1 MKKTFKKTAVL
12 LILTA
17 ALMLTGCNGSV
28 RKYSFEG
35 INPEDSEI
43 YVSPVVGLSDDFLRG
58 VDISSYLSQIESGV
72 EYRDFE
78 GNLLDEAGFFKLLAE
93 CGVNAVR
100 IRIWNDP
107 KDKEGNSYG
116 GGHNDMDTAVAIGKL
131 ATKAGLQVLADFHCS
146 DFWAD
151 PSKQKSPKEWA
162 HYTFDNKNS
171 ALSEFLKTSMDCF
184 YSEGVNVTMVQVG
197 NEINNGFAGETVRER
212 INSLLLAGTN
222 AVREAAKS
230 NGKTVSVALH
240 YTNPESSNLLDYAR
254 DLKEAG
260 VEYDVFAVSYY
271 PFWHGT
277 TERLTEQLKNIAEI
291 YGKKVMVA
299 ETSYLYTPDDGDGQ
313 GNSVSSDNAGVVLD
327 YDISVQG
334 QANEVRA
341 VVNAVKNVGDAGIG
355 VFYWEPAWIPVRVYN
370 PDSPDAAG
378 VLEQNKVSWETFG
391 SGWASSYS
399 KTYDPNDAGKYYGG
413 SSWDNQALFDFEGKP
428 LESIKIFK
436 YVFSGTTKEL
446 EIVKVDNIRYE
457 SGIGAAVQMPSTVP
471 ALLNSG
477 DTKDIAVIWNYEQVN
492 KAESAGAGTYE
503 IEGTAE
509 DGGVKYE
516 LVCILEI
523 KKINYIKNY
532 GFDGADMSM
541 WEING
546 NGVGKEADN
555 NKRSGEYSLKFWD
568 NVPVSFT
575 AEQKIVGLPAGKYEL
590 GAYLQGG
597 SAGSN
602 PIFELYITVNG
613 ERFAAQSGVT
623 SWQNWD
629 NPVVDKIDVPEGA
642 EVTVGVKVEA
652 AAEAWGAWDDFYL
665 YEAE

>member
-1 MKKTFKKTAVL
+1 
-12 LILTA
+12 
-17 ALMLTGCNGSV
+17 
-28 RKYSFEG
+28 
-35 INPEDSEI
+35 
-43 YVSPVVGLSDDFLRG
+43 
-58 VDISSYLSQIESGV
+58 
-72 EYRDFE
+72 
-78 GNLLDEAGFFKLLAE
+78 
-93 CGVNAVR
+93 
-100 IRIWNDP
+100 
-107 KDKEGNSYG
+107 
-116 GGHNDMDTAVAIGKL
+116 MDTAVAIGKM
-131 ATKAGLQVLADFHCS
+131 ATEAGLQVLADFHCS

-171 ALSEFLKTSMDCF
+171 ALSEFLKTSMDRF

-197 NEINNGFAGETVRER
+197 NEINNGFSGETVRER
-212 INSLLLAGTN
+212 INSLLVTGTN

-277 TERLTEQLKNIAEI
+277 TERLTEQLKNIAEN

-313 GNSVSSDNAGVVLD
+313 GNSVSSDTAGVVLD

-341 VVNAVKNVGDAGIG
+341 VINAVKNVGDAGIG

-378 VLEQNKVSWETFG
+378 VLEQNKESWETFG

-428 LESIKIFK
+428 LESLKIFR

-446 EIVKVDNIRYE
+446 EVVKVDNIRYE

-477 DTKDIAVIWNYEQVN
+477 DTKDIAVTWNSEQVN

-503 IEGTAE
+503 IAGTAD

-532 GFDGADMSM
+532 GFEDADMSM

-629 NPVVDKIDVPEGA
+629 NPVVDGIDVPEGA
-642 EVTVGVKVEA
+642 EVTIGVKVEA

>member
-1 MKKTFKKTAVL
+1 MKKTYKKTAVL

-17 ALMLTGCNGSV
+17 ALMLTGCNGNV

-35 INPEDSEI
+35 SSPEDSEI
-43 YVSPVVGLSDDFLRG
+43 YVSPVAGLTDDFLRG

-78 GNLLDEAGFFKLLAE
+78 GNQLDESGFFKLLAE

-100 IRIWNDP
+100 VRIWNDP
-107 KDKEGNSYG
+107 KDKDGNSYG
-116 GGHNDMDTAVAIGKL
+116 GGHNDMDTAVAIGKM
-131 ATKAGLQVLADFHCS
+131 ATEAGLQVLADFHCS

-171 ALSEFLKTSMDCF
+171 ALSEFLKTSMDRF

-197 NEINNGFAGETVRER
+197 NEINNGFSGETVRER
-212 INSLLLAGTN
+212 INSLLVTGTN

-277 TERLTEQLKNIAEI
+277 TERLTEQLKNIAEN

-313 GNSVSSDNAGVVLD
+313 GNSVSSDTAGVVLD

-341 VVNAVKNVGDAGIG
+341 VINAVKNVGDAGIG

-370 PDSPDAAG
+370 PDSSDAAG
-378 VLEQNKVSWETFG
+378 VLEQNKESWETFG

-428 LESIKIFK
+428 LESLKIFR

-446 EIVKVDNIRYE
+446 EVVKVDNIRYE

-477 DTKDIAVIWNYEQVN
+477 DTKDIAVTWNSEQVN

-503 IEGTAE
+503 IAGTAD

-532 GFDGADMSM
+532 GFEDADMSM

-575 AEQKIVGLPAGKYEL
+575 AEQKIVGLPADKYEL

-629 NPVVDKIDVPEGA
+629 NPVVDGIDVPEGA
-642 EVTVGVKVEA
+642 EVTIGVKVEA

>member
-1 MKKTFKKTAVL
+1 MKKTYKKTAVL

-17 ALMLTGCNGSV
+17 ALMLTGCNGNV

-35 INPEDSEI
+35 SSPEDSEI
-43 YVSPVVGLSDDFLRG
+43 YVSPVAGLTDDFLRG

-78 GNLLDEAGFFKLLAE
+78 GNQLDESGFFKLLAE

-100 IRIWNDP
+100 VRIWNDP
-107 KDKEGNSYG
+107 KDKDGNSYG
-116 GGHNDMDTAVAIGKL
+116 GGHNDMDTAVAIGKM
-131 ATKAGLQVLADFHCS
+131 ATEAGLQVLADFHCS

-171 ALSEFLKTSMDCF
+171 ALSEFLKTSMDRF

-197 NEINNGFAGETVRER
+197 NEINNGFSGETVRER
-212 INSLLLAGTN
+212 INSLLVTGTN

-277 TERLTEQLKNIAEI
+277 TERLTEQLKNIAEN

-313 GNSVSSDNAGVVLD
+313 GNSVSSDTAGVVLD

-341 VVNAVKNVGDAGIG
+341 VINAVKNVGDAGIG

-378 VLEQNKVSWETFG
+378 VLEQNKESWETFG

-428 LESIKIFK
+428 LESLKIFR

-446 EIVKVDNIRYE
+446 EVVKVDNIRYE

-477 DTKDIAVIWNYEQVN
+477 DTKDIAVTWNSEQVN

-503 IEGTAE
+503 IAGTAD

-532 GFDGADMSM
+532 GFEDADMSM

-629 NPVVDKIDVPEGA
+629 NPVVDGIDVPEGA
-642 EVTVGVKVEA
+642 EVTIGVKVEA
-652 AAEAWGAWDDFYL
+652 AAEAWGAWDDFCL

>member
-1 MKKTFKKTAVL
+1 MEKTLKKTAVL

-35 INPEDSEI
+35 SNPEDSEI
-43 YVSPVVGLSDDFLRG
+43 YVSPVAGLTDDFFRG

-78 GNLLDEAGFFKLLAE
+78 GNQLDESGFFKLLAE

-100 IRIWNDP
+100 VRIWNDP
-107 KDKEGNSYG
+107 KDKDGNSYG

-131 ATKAGLQVLADFHCS
+131 ATEAGLQVLADFHCS

-171 ALSEFLKTSMDCF
+171 ALSEFLKTSMDRF

-212 INSLLLAGTN
+212 INSLLVTGTN

-254 DLKEAG
+254 DLKKAG

-277 TERLTEQLKNIAEI
+277 TERLTEQLKNIAEN

-313 GNSVSSDNAGVVLD
+313 GNSVSSDTAGVVLD

-341 VVNAVKNVGDAGIG
+341 VINAVKNVGDAGIG

-370 PDSPDAAG
+370 PDSPNAAD

-413 SSWDNQALFDFEGKP
+413 SSWDNQALFDFEGNP
-428 LESIKIFK
+428 LESLKIFR
-436 YVFSGTTKEL
+436 YVFSGTAKEL
-446 EIVKVDNIRYE
+446 EVVKVDNIRYE

-477 DTKDIAVIWNYEQVN
+477 DTKDIAVTWNSEQVN

-503 IEGTAE
+503 IAGTAD

-532 GFDGADMSM
+532 GFEDADMSM

-575 AEQKIVGLPAGKYEL
+575 AEQKIIGLPAGKYEL

-629 NPVVDKIDVPEGA
+629 NPVVDGIDVPEGA